1 MNDLLEPAQDAL
13 FGALVA
19 LEGNAELPDGL
30 QVFQHVPEDTQP
42 PMIVVGQLSSENAE
56 DKGELIEE
64 ITAEI
69 HYVYRGSSRA
79 LLLAM
84 MRAGR
89 GVLQNAA
96 IEAAGAIFERPRW
109 VAAEASNALA
119 DGVTYVGLQVFKFYA
134 QPA

>member
-69 HYVYRGSSRA
+69 HFVYRGSSRA